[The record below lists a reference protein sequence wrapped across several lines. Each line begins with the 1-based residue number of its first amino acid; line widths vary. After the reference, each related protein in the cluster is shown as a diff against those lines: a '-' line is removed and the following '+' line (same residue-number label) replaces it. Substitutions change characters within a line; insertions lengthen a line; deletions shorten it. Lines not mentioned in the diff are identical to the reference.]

1 MTAVTPARRAAFA
14 VVRRV
19 FEQGAYADRALHG
32 EAKGLEPR
40 ERALAMQ
47 LAYGTVQRR
56 LTLDHLIEQLAQR
69 PATELD
75 APTLAALRLGLYQLV
90 FLDGVAAHAAVGE
103 SVELAKGGR
112 SGGHKLVNAVLRR
125 AARGELPAL
134 PADDTPAGASLAHS
148 YPRWL
153 VDLWWERFGADET
166 RALLRAGNEP
176 GELALR
182 VNTLRSSPDEVVA
195 ALERRRRAR
204 RARSCPR
211 GSSSRAPSTPTPTR
225 SGGRAPTRR
234 SRAARCSS
242 RGRSIRSPASAC
254 STSARRPGGKTT
266 HLAALMGDRGE
277 IVAVERHAGRAR
289 ALQRTCERMGATCVQ
304 VQTADAARFVADDP
318 FDRVLVDP
326 PCSGLGTL
334 QGHPDL
340 RWRMSPEAI
349 ERLACAQAAIL
360 EAGSWRAAPGRR
372 ARLRDL
378 HAVAGRERAPAR
390 RKRAAGRVRATRAAP
405 PRRHRRLLHRPP
417 AQMMTT
423 EIGITCPNCKEP
435 WLRPANLPGR
445 YRCVYCLHRFELCSL
460 CPDCGEHST
469 IVRMSKTAILSCNA
483 CSASML
489 REI

>member
-1 MTAVTPARRAAFA
+1 MTAVTPARRAAYA

-19 FEQGAYADRALHG
+19 FEQGAYADRALRG

-56 LTLDHLIEQLAQR
+56 LTLDHLIEGLAR
-69 PATELD
+69 PVGELD

-103 SVELAKGGR
+103 SVELAKGGH

-134 PADDTPAGASLAHS
+134 PPDDTPAGASVAHS

-182 VNTLRSSPDEVVA
+182 VNTLRASPDEVVA
-195 ALERRRRAR
+195 ALDVRTHAAGAELPEGLVVEGAFDAHGHALWRAG
-204 RARSCPR
+204 AY
-211 GSSSRAPSTPTPTR
+211 
-225 SGGRAPTRR
+225 
-234 SRAARCSS
+234 AAQS
-242 RGRSIRSPASAC
+242 RGAMLV
-254 STSARRPGGKTT
+254 ARALDPQPGERVLDLCAAPGGKTT

-289 ALQRTCERMGATCVQ
+289 ALQRTCERMGASCVQ
-304 VQTADAARFVADDP
+304 VQTADAARFVADAP

-349 ERLACAQAAIL
+349 ERLASTQAAIL
-360 EAGSWRAAPGRR
+360 EAACGALRPGGALVYATCTLSPAENESRLAASGLPVESERLVLPHRDGTDGFYI
-372 ARLRDL
+372 ARLR
-378 HAVAGRERAPAR
+378 R
-390 RKRAAGRVRATRAAP
+390 
-405 PRRHRRLLHRPP
+405 
-417 AQMMTT
+417 
-423 EIGITCPNCKEP
+423 
-435 WLRPANLPGR
+435 
-445 YRCVYCLHRFELCSL
+445 
-460 CPDCGEHST
+460 
-469 IVRMSKTAILSCNA
+469 
-483 CSASML
+483 
-489 REI
+489 